1 MVITKLEEL
10 GKAKVKVYID
20 GEYHFLLYQKDIRIH
35 GLKENESI
43 SNAVYEDII
52 VNTVIR
58 RAKQKALY
66 ILKTMDRTEQE
77 LTAKLKQAYYTEEVI
92 SKVIEFMKSYHYI
105 DDARYATNY
114 VYHKKNSKSKR
125 QIQIELT
132 QKGIDKE
139 LIEEAFSQEYEDE
152 EAAIQKAIHK
162 KCKDLNHMTKEEKL
176 KLSMFLYRKGFQMDL
191 IKKHVNE
198 RDLENID

>member
-1 MVITKLEEL
+1 MVITKLEEI

-20 GEYHFLLYQKDIRIH
+20 EEYHFLLYQKDIKIH

-58 RAKQKALY
+58 RAKQKAFA

-77 LTAKLKQAYYTEEVI
+77 LSTKLKQSNYTDEVI
-92 SKVIEFMKSYHYI
+92 LKVIEYMKSYHYI
-105 DDARYATNY
+105 DDARYASNY

-125 QIQIELT
+125 QIQIEMT
-132 QKGIDKE
+132 QKGIEKE
-139 LIEEAFSQEYEDE
+139 YMEEAFSQEYEDE
-152 EAAIQKAIHK
+152 ETAIQKAINK
-162 KCKDLNHMTKEEKL
+162 KCKGLDNMTKEEKL

-191 IKKHVNE
+191 IKKYVNAS
-198 RDLENID
+198 DLDNID